1 MAVLAKGLPIFV
13 VPKQIR
19 ISAMRYDVVNNRR
32 FYKPSLFL
40 AAHAKRMGFKKQ
52 AAYLLPPPS
61 IAAA

>member
-1 MAVLAKGLPIFV
+1 
-13 VPKQIR
+13 
-19 ISAMRYDVVNNRR
+19 MRYDVVNNRR

-52 AAYLLPPPS
+52 AACLLPPPS